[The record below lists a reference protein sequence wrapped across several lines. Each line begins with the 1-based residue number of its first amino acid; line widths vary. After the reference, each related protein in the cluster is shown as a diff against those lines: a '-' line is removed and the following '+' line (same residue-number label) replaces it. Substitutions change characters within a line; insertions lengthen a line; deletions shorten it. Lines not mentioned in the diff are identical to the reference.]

1 MQRTR
6 RLGRQQYL
14 DAGGRLLTQIDL
26 VPRHELEVMIGL
38 CMGVELEQRT
48 GRGSMR
54 PRAAPRGH
62 DSQPEAN

>member
-38 CMGVELEQRT
+38 CMGVEFDLRT
-48 GRGSMR
+48 ARRLRR
-54 PRAAPRGH
+54 PKVAPTQG
-62 DSQPEAN
+62 